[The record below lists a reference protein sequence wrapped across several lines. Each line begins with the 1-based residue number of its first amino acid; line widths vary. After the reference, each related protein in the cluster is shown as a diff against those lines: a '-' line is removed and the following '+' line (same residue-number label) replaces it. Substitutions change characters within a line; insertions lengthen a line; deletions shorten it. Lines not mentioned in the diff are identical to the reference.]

1 MLINQSDNVR
11 GASNEYFQLEVPIEA
26 RYLRIINLHCTTGKF
41 SLSGLRAFGKIDK
54 SLPAEVHGLI
64 AARHPKDHRKVSL
77 CWSKVERAMRYN
89 IRFGSDKNKLY
100 HNYQVYSA
108 ESLSINVLNME
119 LPYYFVID
127 SFNEAGV
134 TRGTEMKEI
143 L

>member
-1 MLINQSDNVR
+1 MRD
-11 GASNEYFQLEVPIEA
+11 ASNEYFQLEVPVEA
-26 RYLRIINLHCTTGKF
+26 RYLRIINLHCPTGKF
-41 SLSGLRAFGKIDK
+41 SLSGLRAFGKMNK
-54 SLPAEVHGLI
+54 SLPSEVHGLI
-64 AARHPKDHRKVSL
+64 AERHPKDRRKVSL
-77 CWSKVERAMRYN
+77 CWNKVEGAMGYN

-108 ESLSINVLNME
+108 EPLSINVLNTE
-119 LPYYFVID
+119 LPYYFAID

>member
-1 MLINQSDNVR
+1 M
-11 GASNEYFQLEVPIEA
+11 
-26 RYLRIINLHCTTGKF
+26 
-41 SLSGLRAFGKIDK
+41 
-54 SLPAEVHGLI
+54 
-64 AARHPKDHRKVSL
+64 
-77 CWSKVERAMRYN
+77 
-89 IRFGSDKNKLY
+89 Y

-134 TRGTEMKEI
+134 TRGTEMKET